1 MITSSPLMS
10 PVTASVKQ
18 SKPLAGSSN
27 ESEGSFAST
36 FQKAVYED
44 QQEAKST
51 AASAPSEKT
60 QSNQSSNQS
69 ESLPAEGNEQVEAVD
84 AVADS
89 EASFASTFQKAVYED
104 QQEAKSTAASTS
116 SEKTQSN
123 QSSNKSESLPAE
135 GNEQMETVDAVA
147 DSEANESAPT
157 SPQTASKNNRNESEK
172 DLVTDDE
179 EVSGGNVEQI
189 DRQDLAGESL
199 AKEQSLENVELAAEL
214 DQAENEEVQNN
225 QDQMVVD
232 HVRVEQS
239 ELASPADVKTQ
250 SDLGQSKSVENELNV
265 EKVEETSSLEF
276 TEEPDKQS
284 LPFPGSSDEQIAAG
298 DSGNMDTDQA
308 EEIDASIGSSEPK
321 NLNEEGLPLP
331 ETELTQLSAQQGEGT
346 LLKNSILNDGKN
358 TDALQVE
365 SEQSVDSYVVNT
377 VLGGSIATGA
387 KERDASAVQ
396 SVSSLNPTSRDASAS
411 GLERATENLRLM
423 MEQMS
428 KQGAA
433 ASTNTNATLSQSLSL
448 DAKLESGALVQVEG
462 ELIQVDAED
471 GLISKNID
479 NLLGDKKSF
488 EQILSNL
495 GSVSQ
500 QGQLNSS
507 LFSTVA
513 STTAARNDSLA
524 AQLTMQSMP
533 DAQTFPNEMATKV
546 AWVAKEGF
554 KVAHIQLDP
563 PELGSLAVKV
573 SVDQDSNTHVSFVA
587 SSAQAK
593 DALEGQMQRLRDMLQ
608 QQGLELDS
616 VDVEVSQG
624 NGQAFG
630 SNNSDHAS
638 GGTQSDTGL
647 VSDSDG
653 LDEDLDNVTYVAPA
667 EQGIDY
673 YA

>member
-18 SKPLAGSSN
+18 SKSLAGSSN

-60 QSNQSSNQS
+60 QSNQSSNQP

-84 AVADS
+84 SVADS
-89 EASFASTFQKAVYED
+89 EAS
-104 QQEAKSTAASTS
+104 
-116 SEKTQSN
+116 
-123 QSSNKSESLPAE
+123 
-135 GNEQMETVDAVA
+135 
-147 DSEANESAPT
+147 ESAPT
-157 SPQTASKNNRNESEK
+157 SPQTASENIKGESEK
-172 DLVTDDE
+172 DVVTDDA
-179 EVSGGNVEQI
+179 EVSGGNVEQL
-189 DRQDLAGESL
+189 DRQDLAGENLS
-199 AKEQSLENVELAAEL
+199 KEQNLEDVEPAVELN
-214 DQAENEEVQNN
+214 QAENEEVLNS
-225 QDQMVVD
+225 QDQMIVD
-232 HVRVEQS
+232 DDRVEQS
-239 ELASPADVKTQ
+239 ELASQVDLKTQ
-250 SDLGQSKSVENELNV
+250 SDSGQSRLVENELDV
-265 EKVEETSSLEF
+265 EKVKETSSLESA
-276 TEEPDKQS
+276 EEPDKQS
-284 LPFPGSSDEQIAAG
+284 LPLPDDSGEQIAAG
-298 DSGNMDTDQA
+298 DSENMDADKV
-308 EEIDASIGSSEPK
+308 EK
-321 NLNEEGLPLP
+321 
-331 ETELTQLSAQQGEGT
+331 
-346 LLKNSILNDGKN
+346 
-358 TDALQVE
+358 TDALPEFTEQGQLKESGKPLSEVE
-365 SEQSVDSYVVNT
+365 STSLNTQQKGDTSV
-377 VLGGSIATGA
+377 
-387 KERDASAVQ
+387 EASAVTDGE
-396 SVSSLNPTSRDASAS
+396 SVSIQKGGVAQEEGQAQVIAGQHDHSVVVEDDIDSAITVVQKDASVANTVAGSAALSSNTTARDASAS

-433 ASTNTNATLSQSLSL
+433 ASTNTNATLSQSLSS

-488 EQILSNL
+488 EQILSSL

-533 DAQTFPNEMATKV
+533 DAQAFPNEMATKV

-630 SNNSDHAS
+630 SNNSDHES
-638 GGTQSDTGL
+638 GGTQSDSGL

>member
-44 QQEAKST
+44 QREAKST

-60 QSNQSSNQS
+60 QSNQSSNQP

-89 EASFASTFQKAVYED
+89 EAS
-104 QQEAKSTAASTS
+104 
-116 SEKTQSN
+116 
-123 QSSNKSESLPAE
+123 
-135 GNEQMETVDAVA
+135 
-147 DSEANESAPT
+147 ESAPT
-157 SPQTASKNNRNESEK
+157 SPQTASENIKGESEK
-172 DLVTDDE
+172 DVVTDGE
-179 EVSGGNVEQI
+179 EVSGGNVEQL
-189 DRQDLAGESL
+189 DRQDLAGENLS
-199 AKEQSLENVELAAEL
+199 KEQSLEDVEPAAEL
-214 DQAENEEVQNN
+214 NQAENEEVLNS
-225 QDQMVVD
+225 QDQMTVD
-232 HVRVEQS
+232 DDRVEQS
-239 ELASPADVKTQ
+239 ELASQVDVKTQ
-250 SDLGQSKSVENELNV
+250 SDSGQSRSVENELDV
-265 EKVEETSSLEF
+265 EKVKETSSLESA
-276 TEEPDKQS
+276 EEPDKQS
-284 LPFPGSSDEQIAAG
+284 LPLPDDSDEQIPAG
-298 DSGNMDTDQA
+298 DSENMDADKV
-308 EEIDASIGSSEPK
+308 EK
-321 NLNEEGLPLP
+321 
-331 ETELTQLSAQQGEGT
+331 
-346 LLKNSILNDGKN
+346 
-358 TDALQVE
+358 TDALPEFTEQGQLKESGKPLSEVE
-365 SEQSVDSYVVNT
+365 STSLNT
-377 VLGGSIATGA
+377 QQKG
-387 KERDASAVQ
+387 DASAEASAVTGGE
-396 SVSSLNPTSRDASAS
+396 SVSIQKGEEGQAQVIAGQHDHSVVVKDDIDSAITAGQKDTSIANVVAGSTVTNVTKESDLSAAPSVPSSNTTARDASAS

-433 ASTNTNATLSQSLSL
+433 ASTNTNAPLSQSLSL
-448 DAKLESGALVQVEG
+448 DAKLESGALVKVEG
-462 ELIQVDAED
+462 ELIQVDTED

-500 QGQLNSS
+500 QGQLSSS

-533 DAQTFPNEMATKV
+533 DAQAFPNEMATKV

-630 SNNSDHAS
+630 SNNSDHES
-638 GGTQSDTGL
+638 GGNQSDSGL

-653 LDEDLDNVTYVAPA
+653 LGEDLGNVTYVAPA

>member
-18 SKPLAGSSN
+18 SKSLAGSAN

-60 QSNQSSNQS
+60 QSNQSSNQP

-89 EASFASTFQKAVYED
+89 EAS
-104 QQEAKSTAASTS
+104 
-116 SEKTQSN
+116 
-123 QSSNKSESLPAE
+123 
-135 GNEQMETVDAVA
+135 
-147 DSEANESAPT
+147 ESAPT
-157 SPQTASKNNRNESEK
+157 SPQTASENIKGESEK
-172 DLVTDDE
+172 DVVTDDE
-179 EVSGGNVEQI
+179 EVSGGNVEQLN
-189 DRQDLAGESL
+189 RQDLAGENLS
-199 AKEQSLENVELAAEL
+199 KEQSLEDVEPAAEL
-214 DQAENEEVQNN
+214 NQAENEEELNSR
-225 QDQMVVD
+225 DQMTVD
-232 HVRVEQS
+232 DDRVEQS
-239 ELASPADVKTQ
+239 ELASQVDVKTQ
-250 SDLGQSKSVENELNV
+250 SDSGQSRPVENELDV
-265 EKVEETSSLEF
+265 EKVKETSSLESA
-276 TEEPDKQS
+276 EEPDKQS
-284 LPFPGSSDEQIAAG
+284 LPFPDDGDEQIPAG
-298 DSGNMDTDQA
+298 DSENMDA
-308 EEIDASIGSSEPK
+308 NKVEK
-321 NLNEEGLPLP
+321 
-331 ETELTQLSAQQGEGT
+331 
-346 LLKNSILNDGKN
+346 
-358 TDALQVE
+358 TDALPGLTEQGQLKESGKPLSEVE
-365 SEQSVDSYVVNT
+365 STSLNTQQKGDTSIEANAVTDGESVSIQKGGVAQEEGQAQVIAGQHDHSVVVEDASVANT
-377 VLGGSIATGA
+377 VAGTTAR
-387 KERDASAVQ
+387 E
-396 SVSSLNPTSRDASAS
+396 ASAS

-433 ASTNTNATLSQSLSL
+433 ASTNTNATLSQSLSS

-462 ELIQVDAED
+462 ELIQVDTED

-533 DAQTFPNEMATKV
+533 DAQAFPNEMATKV

-630 SNNSDHAS
+630 SNNSDHES
-638 GGTQSDTGL
+638 GGTQSDSGL